1 MRRIVA
7 AMTAIIAFVLA
18 AEAASAADLSRR
30 PPAQY
35 PVKAVPLAVFDWTG
49 FYVGVNAGYG
59 WGTSRDD
66 FGTELDRFK
75 VNGGLVG
82 GTVGYNYQ
90 IGHAVLGIE
99 GDMDWQDVKGS
110 GACIGGV
117 CQTKSRWLA
126 TARGRLGYA
135 FDRFMVYG
143 TGGAAFADLQTNV
156 PGVGVTSNTRTGWTV
171 GGGAEYAFAPNWSLK
186 AEYLFADLG
195 KFNCVACGA
204 NVKFNENIV
213 RAGLNYKF

>member
-1 MRRIVA
+1 MKRVIAATTAMVA
-7 AMTAIIAFVLA
+7 LCVAS
-18 AEAASAADLSRR
+18 EAANAADLRR
-30 PPAQY
+30 PPPQY
-35 PVKAVPLAVFDWTG
+35 PVKAQPVRLFDWTG

-59 WGTSRDD
+59 WGTSRYD

-90 IGHAVLGIE
+90 IGSMVLGIE
-99 GDMDWQDVKGS
+99 GDMDWQDVKGD
-110 GACIGGV
+110 GACVGGI

-126 TARGRLGYA
+126 TARGRVGYA
-135 FDRFMVYG
+135 IDRLMPYV
-143 TGGAAFADLQTNV
+143 TGGVAFADLQTTV
-156 PGVGVTSNTRTGWTV
+156 PGAALQSDTRTGWTV
-171 GGGAEYAFAPNWSLK
+171 GGGAEYAFAPNWTLK
-186 AEYLFADLG
+186 AEYLFVDLG
-195 KFNCVACGA
+195 KFTCVACGA